1 MTMTFET
8 AFVYLKQGKMIRR
21 AYWPNGIYIRKR
33 EMDPDD
39 EAYLVDVEEVVVD
52 ESGVHSLFDGEGCNS
67 WFWSSDFFAEDWEVL
82 DESTR

>member
-1 MTMTFET
+1 MKMTFEM
-8 AFVYLKQGKMIRR
+8 ALVYLKQGKMIRR

-52 ESGVHSLFDGEGCNS
+52 ESGVHSLFDDES
-67 WFWSSDFFAEDWEVL
+67 YDPWFCSTDFFAEDWEVL